1 MVSPQYVTAA
11 VVSATS
17 CSDERFQQSD
27 RRCNASCEPIHHV
40 CKRFLIGSL
49 VVSYDLATP
58 SPVRGTCLWQIVFL
72 RLGMQRK
79 LQQTVD
85 YQEVDGVVRSH
96 ADAVAQSAG
105 ECRHDVFHEI
115 VA

>member
-1 MVSPQYVTAA
+1 M
-11 VVSATS
+11 
-17 CSDERFQQSD
+17 
-27 RRCNASCEPIHHV
+27 
-40 CKRFLIGSL
+40 
-49 VVSYDLATP
+49 
-58 SPVRGTCLWQIVFL
+58 RGTCLWQIVFL